1 MTASHRMR
9 RLVATVAACTVA
21 ALTLAACGGGAQ
33 TVTGEDGRISLT
45 LATVATDSCAQS
57 FIGVD
62 QGIFAAH
69 GIDVTLDV
77 VAGVPELAAA
87 VTSGQ
92 ADLACSAPTA
102 VAGGISQ
109 GLPFTMVA
117 PGIEYRADNPGSFL
131 MTPAGSPITEVPQLA
146 GTTLAV
152 NALNTLPHLST
163 MAMLEAAG
171 VDRGAVTFVNLAF
184 PNIGQALETGQVQSG
199 VLQPPYMED
208 LEANGGR
215 RLASPYDF
223 VNDGKP
229 FVYTVWFGTQQFAAQ
244 NPEAVT
250 AIREA
255 MAEVSTWSND
265 PANADAR
272 RAVLAEATG
281 QDPAVVARS
290 ALSYYGTEL
299 TPESIQSQLDLQ
311 RRFGTIPADLNA
323 ADLITP
329 APAAS

>member
-1 MTASHRMR
+1 MTAPLRTR
-9 RLVATVAACTVA
+9 RLLATVVSCAAA

-33 TVTGEDGRISLT
+33 NVTGDDGRIALT

-57 FIGVD
+57 FIGEK

-102 VAGGISQ
+102 VASGINQ
-109 GLPFTMVA
+109 GLPFTMIA
-117 PGIEYRADNPGSFL
+117 PGIEYRKDNPGSFL
-131 MTPAGSPITEVPQLA
+131 MTPAGSSITSVSQLA

-163 MAMLEAAG
+163 MAMLQDAG
-171 VDRGAVTFVNLAF
+171 VDPASVTFVNLAF

-199 VLQPPYMED
+199 VLQPPYQDDM
-208 LEANGGR
+208 EANGGR
-215 RLASPYDF
+215 KLASPYDA
-223 VNDGKP
+223 VNGGNP
-229 FVYTVWFGTQQFAAQ
+229 FVYTVWFGTKDFAAQ
-244 NPEAVT
+244 NPAAVT
-250 AIREA
+250 AIQEA

-265 PANADAR
+265 PANADTR
-272 RAVLAEATG
+272 RAILAGATG

-299 TPESIQSQLDLQ
+299 TPELIQSQLDLQ
-311 RRFGTIPADLNA
+311 RRFGTLPKELNA
-323 ADLITP
+323 ADLITA
-329 APAAS
+329 APATS